1 MTVKY
6 TTKTAPIQGGPNFE
20 KISDKLSENLFEK
33 TAILKDEVDNLIVGQ
48 LQLSTSFLQRLQQD
62 LANPMLTQVLM
73 QLPIGTKDQINQYFK
88 DMGVRLKGSGLDLDH
103 MDITYV
109 NTRTALIINLLQG
122 ELARQQGGNTY
133 IDTSDTASQ
142 DDIDRSQMLGSIA
155 RGGTPMLQNVIVGL
169 QRNLAISEKLMARI
183 DANMGGSTF
192 DYNTVI
198 NQLNQQGQ
206 VTIDKQKFVD
216 ALDGKAIAT
225 FRYVPEVFNRQVKGI
240 RQLVAGSTRQ
250 AILSG
255 KDTLTEG
262 GKIDP
267 IVKAEGDTFIQTM
280 KGVAFTVSGS
290 EPIEAG
296 LIAQLEASFLAR
308 KAKVQKDKRRVTKT
322 KRTTHK
328 KAKTALKKFDL
339 KKAEA
344 IRAITGVQ
352 RRAQIDNKAKR
363 YDTDGQNTQKH
374 LNNLRLAINAKLSAK
389 VKQNMGRP
397 GLENQTGTFAGSVR
411 LESLQAPR
419 GGKTIVGD
427 YSYQY
432 APYETFENSNRWP
445 TGYNPKPLITKSI
458 RELATKQLAMKFT
471 LKKL

>member
-1 MTVKY
+1 VTVKY
-6 TTKTAPIQGGPNFE
+6 TTKTAPIQGGENFE

-33 TAILKDEVDNLIVGQ
+33 TAVLKDEVDNLIVGQ

-73 QLPIGTKDQINQYFK
+73 QLPIGTKDQINQYFA

-142 DDIDRSQMLGSIA
+142 ADIDRSQMLGSIA
-155 RGGTPMLQNVIVGL
+155 RGGTPMLKNVIVGL

-183 DANMGGSTF
+183 DANMGGSTL
-192 DYNTVI
+192 DYNAVI

-225 FRYVPEVFNRQVKGI
+225 FRYVPAVFNRKVKGV

-255 KDTLTEG
+255 KNTLGTNV
-262 GKIDP
+262 DP
-267 IVKAEGDTFIQTM
+267 VVKAEGDKFIQKM
-280 KGVAFTVSGS
+280 AGVAFTVSGS
-290 EPIEAG
+290 KSIEEG
-296 LIAQLEASFLAR
+296 LIAQLEANFLAR

-339 KKAEA
+339 KKTEA

-419 GGKTIVGD
+419 GAKTIVGE

>member
-6 TTKTAPIQGGPNFE
+6 TTKTAPIQGGENFE

-33 TAILKDEVDNLIVGQ
+33 TAVLKDEVDNLIVGQ

-73 QLPIGTKDQINQYFK
+73 QLPIGTKDQINQYFA

-142 DDIDRSQMLGSIA
+142 ADIDRSQMLGSIA
-155 RGGTPMLQNVIVGL
+155 RGGTPMLKNVIVGL

-183 DANMGGSTF
+183 DANMGGSTL
-192 DYNTVI
+192 DYNAVI

-225 FRYVPEVFNRQVKGI
+225 FRYVPAVFNRKVKGV

-255 KDTLTEG
+255 KNTLGTNV
-262 GKIDP
+262 DP
-267 IVKAEGDTFIQTM
+267 VVKAEGDKFIQKM
-280 KGVAFTVSGS
+280 AGVAFTVSGS
-290 EPIEAG
+290 KSIEEG
-296 LIAQLEASFLAR
+296 LIAQLEANFLAR

-328 KAKTALKKFDL
+328 KAKTALKKFDV

-419 GGKTIVGD
+419 GAKTIVGE

>member
-6 TTKTAPIQGGPNFE
+6 TTQRAPIQGGENFE
-20 KISDKLSENLFEK
+20 KISDQLSENLFK
-33 TAILKDEVDNLIVGQ
+33 ADADLKDQVDNLIKGRLQTGQ
-48 LQLSTSFLQRLQQD
+48 LFLTE
-62 LANPMLTQVLM
+62 LAKAIPRPSKQAEVLATMDPM
-73 QLPIGTKDQINQYFK
+73 TKSEMNQHFK
-88 DMGVRLKGSGLDLDH
+88 DMNVRLGSAGLDLDH
-103 MDITYV
+103 KDITYV
-109 NTRTALIINLLQG
+109 NTRTALLINLLQG
-122 ELARQQGGNTY
+122 EIKRQNDAMSNEAPDQQTV
-133 IDTSDTASQ
+133 D
-142 DDIDRSQMLGSIA
+142 MLSSIYGA
-155 RGGTPMLQNVIVGL
+155 QRRRGGGTPGLENIVRDLQK
-169 QRNLAISEKLMARI
+169 NLAISERLAARI
-183 DANMGGSTF
+183 DAQGSF
-192 DYNTVI
+192 SDADYDAVI
-198 NQLNQQGQ
+198 ADLEAEAE
-206 VTIDKQKFVD
+206 VELDKEKYVK
-216 ALDGKAIAT
+216 ALDGKAEGT
-225 FRYVPEVFNRQVKGI
+225 FRYTTRTFNRETKGN
-240 RQLVAGSTRQ
+240 RQLVAAAARQ
-250 AILSG
+250 ATISSRGTIGGGLG
-255 KDTLTEG
+255 EEIEKEG
-262 GKIDP
+262 EKFMQRI
-267 IVKAEGDTFIQTM
+267 AESNFKVT
-280 KGVAFTVSGS
+280 GS
-290 EPIEAG
+290 KSIEEG
-296 LIAQLEASFLAR
+296 LIAQLEANFLAR

-339 KKAEA
+339 KKTEA

-419 GGKTIVGD
+419 GAKTIVGE

>member
-6 TTKTAPIQGGPNFE
+6 TTKTAPIQGGENFE

-33 TAILKDEVDNLIVGQ
+33 TAVLKDEVDNLIVGQ

-73 QLPIGTKDQINQYFK
+73 QLPIGTKDQINQYFA

-142 DDIDRSQMLGSIA
+142 ADIDRSQMLGSIA
-155 RGGTPMLQNVIVGL
+155 RGGTPMLKNVIVGL

-183 DANMGGSTF
+183 DANMGGSTL
-192 DYNTVI
+192 DYNAVI

-225 FRYVPEVFNRQVKGI
+225 FRYVPAVFNRKVKGV

-255 KDTLTEG
+255 KNTLGTNV
-262 GKIDP
+262 DP
-267 IVKAEGDTFIQTM
+267 VVKAEGDKFIQKM
-280 KGVAFTVSGS
+280 AGVAFTVSGS
-290 EPIEAG
+290 KSIEEG
-296 LIAQLEASFLAR
+296 LIAQLEANFLAR

-339 KKAEA
+339 KKTEA

-419 GGKTIVGD
+419 GAKTIVGE